1 MNLIIV
7 TACPQGV
14 ATRFLAARA
23 LERAA
28 NRRGWSVTTD
38 TRGPDGKADN
48 KPSEAAIQQADLVI
62 AAVGVPVNLD
72 VYAGKR
78 LLQIPVT
85 AALPD
90 PDAIQIGRAHV

>member
-28 NRRGWSVTTD
+28 NRRGWSVTT
-38 TRGPDGKADN
+38 
-48 KPSEAAIQQADLVI
+48 
-62 AAVGVPVNLD
+62 
-72 VYAGKR
+72 
-78 LLQIPVT
+78 
-85 AALPD
+85 
-90 PDAIQIGRAHV
+90 